1 MEFLNIITTFIQRA
15 RDEISFRSG
24 GNLFPQKWAKVHPVN
39 KKHDIETGLYH
50 GEDMCRITVHYSSL
64 EECKWDAGQIL

>member
-1 MEFLNIITTFIQRA
+1 MEFLDIITTFIQRA
-15 RDEISFRSG
+15 RDELSFRTG
-24 GNLFPQKWAKVHPVN
+24 RNLFPQKWAKVHPIN
-39 KKHDIETGLYH
+39 NKHDIETGLYH

>member
-1 MEFLNIITTFIQRA
+1 MEFLDIITTFLQMA
-15 RDEISFRSG
+15 RDELSFRSG
-24 GNLFPQKWAKVHPVN
+24 RNLFPQKWAKVHPIN
-39 KKHDIETGLYH
+39 NKHDIETGLYH

>member
-1 MEFLNIITTFIQRA
+1 MEFLDIITTFIQRA
-15 RDEISFRSG
+15 RDELSFRSG
-24 GNLFPQKWAKVHPVN
+24 RNLFPQKWAKVHPIN
-39 KKHDIETGLYH
+39 NKHDIETGLYH